1 MCPTIWNKCWATSH
15 LLWKPRRCCVC
26 SLSLRS
32 GGHRVDV
39 VAAMQQWEVPN
50 REATRQHHL
59 WQPSL
64 SPIVNLYWQK
74 TSAHALCEDT
84 PPLIPPCS
92 TFQQVWISH
101 CRKDKARV
109 LSRVTRDPSSKY
121 LAFRKKARVCVVTQP
136 SQKLLIFS
144 QGVCQHIACFDAS
157 KPCWQMPKSARSR
170 DTGRV
175 GWGCEYLLLLNS
187 VSRCVGRVS
196 QMALSCARAMGEQ
209 QMWLSFVKSINC
221 TKLYLHNEL
230 FAYIPF
236 LNLWIF
242 FPCCKM

>member
-1 MCPTIWNKCWATSH
+1 MAGSGNCRLGEGCAFTLQDLFCHTSALSALCGCDNKAPLPLQSWRSKRTMCPTIWNKRWATSH

-121 LAFRKKARVCVVTQP
+121 LAFRKKARVCVVT
-136 SQKLLIFS
+136 
-144 QGVCQHIACFDAS
+144 
-157 KPCWQMPKSARSR
+157 
-170 DTGRV
+170 
-175 GWGCEYLLLLNS
+175 
-187 VSRCVGRVS
+187 
-196 QMALSCARAMGEQ
+196 
-209 QMWLSFVKSINC
+209 
-221 TKLYLHNEL
+221 
-230 FAYIPF
+230 
-236 LNLWIF
+236 
-242 FPCCKM
+242 